1 MSAAQLYDPG
11 HGSPCGVEQE
21 EEGTS
26 KGNPS
31 SASKNTIF
39 AQKLIKHMLHF
50 PLFFPSLRQYSPLN
64 LLNIMKRR
72 PLLLGIISLLATATI
87 HAQEFRLQPTPQNYT
102 VQQDDSISI
111 PRQYRLMAGNSLN
124 NGTALP
130 LLRSLMPEEAPDAA
144 FRIYIGTKGDKVVSS
159 YRKRI
164 PQKSE
169 GYFLKIEKDRIIIAG
184 ADERGTYYGVQTL
197 AQLLTLDKLPLAEV
211 ADYPDVPYRGVVE
224 GFYGTPWS
232 QEDRIRQLDFYGRN
246 KMNVYLYGPKDDPY
260 HSTPHWRKPYPA
272 QEAERLKQLVDRA
285 RDNNVIFYWAIHPG
299 QDIRWNEEDR
309 ELLLQKF
316 ESMYQLGVRGFA
328 VFFDD
333 ISGEGTKADKQA
345 ELLNYIDNHFVQ
357 VKKDVAPLVMCP
369 TEYNKSWTKVEGGY
383 LTTLGEKLNKDI
395 QIMWTGNRVIATIDR
410 PTLDFINP
418 LIKRKAYIWW
428 NFPVSDYVRDHL
440 LMGPVY
446 GNGLDI
452 EDGMSAFVS
461 NPMEHAEASKI
472 SLYSVADYTW
482 NMEKFDSD
490 TSWRHAI
497 KDLMPLHAEYLE
509 TFAAHNS
516 DLGKNGHG
524 FRREES
530 IRLQPA
536 LSALLKSYLEK
547 GEIDETAYNQVD
559 EECRKIILSADM
571 LLASGNENR
580 PLIDEIR
587 PWLTQFKLVGEY
599 GKTVLEM
606 MRLPQQEKAF
616 LPGHAHAQAL
626 QTLMTD
632 NDARY
637 PQGVKSGSGQLMPTF
652 DALFEASTKQ
662 YNQRFHTALNARA
675 VYSPYTLE
683 SNVQQLALLP
693 TQQKGKE
700 GSIAPSNEV
709 ILWQAGGSL
718 TLSMDRPRVLAT
730 LRIDLGTKEEGYT
743 HFRLETSLDGKTWRN
758 ANLQSV
764 WKGYTMQKADVEGQK
779 VLKIRLTNT
788 SGSEQK
794 VYFKAFRL
802 TEQE

>member
-1 MSAAQLYDPG
+1 
-11 HGSPCGVEQE
+11 
-21 EEGTS
+21 
-26 KGNPS
+26 
-31 SASKNTIF
+31 
-39 AQKLIKHMLHF
+39 
-50 PLFFPSLRQYSPLN
+50 
-64 LLNIMKRR
+64 MKRK

-333 ISGEGTKADKQA
+333 ISGEGTKADKPA

-357 VKKDVAPLVMCP
+357 VTKDVAPLVMCP

-626 QTLMTD
+626 QTLMSD

-743 HFRLETSLDGKTWRN
+743 HFKLETSLDGKTWRN

>member
-1 MSAAQLYDPG
+1 MP
-11 HGSPCGVEQE
+11 
-21 EEGTS
+21 
-26 KGNPS
+26 
-31 SASKNTIF
+31 
-39 AQKLIKHMLHF
+39 HF

-64 LLNIMKRR
+64 LLNIMKRK

-169 GYFLKIEKDRIIIAG
+169 GYFLKIEKDRIISAG

>member
-1 MSAAQLYDPG
+1 
-11 HGSPCGVEQE
+11 
-21 EEGTS
+21 
-26 KGNPS
+26 
-31 SASKNTIF
+31 
-39 AQKLIKHMLHF
+39 
-50 PLFFPSLRQYSPLN
+50 
-64 LLNIMKRR
+64 MKRNL
-72 PLLLGIISLLATATI
+72 LLLGIAGLLATATL
-87 HAQEFRLQPTPQNYT
+87 HAQEFHLQPTPQNYS
-102 VQQDDSISI
+102 VQGDSVSI
-111 PRQYRLMAGNSLN
+111 PRQYRLLAGNSLT
-124 NGTALP
+124 NGAALP
-130 LLRSLMPEEAPDAA
+130 LLRSLLPEEAPDAG
-144 FRIYIGTKGDKVVSS
+144 FRICIGTQGDKTVGNW
-159 YRKRI
+159 RKRI
-164 PQKSE
+164 PQKPE
-169 GYFLKIEKDRIIIAG
+169 GYFLKIEKDRIVIAG

-197 AQLLTLDKLPLAEV
+197 AQLLTLGKLPLAEV
-211 ADYPDVPYRGVVE
+211 TDYPDVPFRGVVE

-232 QEDRIRQLDFYGRN
+232 QEDRIRQLDFYGQN

-260 HSTPHWRKPYPA
+260 HSTPHWRKPYPP
-272 QEAERLKQLVDRA
+272 QEAEQLKQLVDKA
-285 RDNNVIFYWAIHPG
+285 RENNVIFYWAIHPG

-309 ELLLQKF
+309 RLLLQKF
-316 ESMYQLGVRGFA
+316 ENMYQLGVRGFA

-357 VKKDVAPLVMCP
+357 AKKDVAPLVMCP
-369 TEYNKSWTKVEGGY
+369 TEYNKSWAKVEGGY
-383 LTTLGEKLNKDI
+383 LTTLGEKLNKGI

-410 PTLDFINP
+410 PSLDFINP

-440 LMGPVY
+440 LLGPVY

-452 EDGMSAFVS
+452 ADGMSAFVS

-472 SLYSVADYTW
+472 ALYSVADYTW
-482 NMEKFDSD
+482 NMEQYDSD
-490 TSWRHAI
+490 TSWKRAI
-497 KDLMPLHAEYLE
+497 HDLMPLHAEYLE
-509 TFAAHNS
+509 TFATHNS

-530 IRLQPA
+530 VRLQPA
-536 LSALLKSYLEK
+536 LSALLKSYREK
-547 GEIDETAYNQVD
+547 NEIDETAYRQVE

-571 LLASGNENR
+571 LLASGNENH

-599 GKTVLEM
+599 GKSVLEM
-606 MRLPQQEKAF
+606 MRRTQQPEAF
-616 LPGHAHAQAL
+616 PASHAHAQAL

-652 DALFEASTKQ
+652 DALFQASTER
-662 YNQRFHTALNARA
+662 YNRQFHTALNARA
-675 VYSPYTLE
+675 IYSPYTLE
-683 SNVQQLALLP
+683 SNVAQLALLP

-718 TLSMDRPRVLAT
+718 TLSMDRPRVLSS

-743 HFRLETSLDGKTWRN
+743 HFKLETSPDGKEWQT
-758 ANLQSV
+758 AELKTL
-764 WKGYTMQKADVEGQK
+764 WKGYTMQKAEVEGRK
-779 VLKIRLTNT
+779 ILKIRLTNT
-788 SGSEQK
+788 SGNEQK
-794 VYFKAFRL
+794 VYFKTFSL
-802 TEQE
+802 TEKE

>member
-1 MSAAQLYDPG
+1 MP
-11 HGSPCGVEQE
+11 
-21 EEGTS
+21 
-26 KGNPS
+26 
-31 SASKNTIF
+31 
-39 AQKLIKHMLHF
+39 HF

-64 LLNIMKRR
+64 LLNIMKRK

-395 QIMWTGNRVIATIDR
+395 QILWTGNRVIATIDR

>member
-1 MSAAQLYDPG
+1 
-11 HGSPCGVEQE
+11 
-21 EEGTS
+21 
-26 KGNPS
+26 
-31 SASKNTIF
+31 
-39 AQKLIKHMLHF
+39 
-50 PLFFPSLRQYSPLN
+50 
-64 LLNIMKRR
+64 MKRNL
-72 PLLLGIISLLATATI
+72 LLLGIAGLLATATL
-87 HAQEFRLQPTPQNYT
+87 HAQEFRLQPTPQNYS
-102 VQQDDSISI
+102 VQGDSVSI
-111 PRQYRLMAGNSLN
+111 PRQYRLLAGNSLK
-124 NGTALP
+124 NGAALP
-130 LLRSLMPEEAPDAA
+130 LLRSLLPEEAPDAG
-144 FRIYIGTKGDKVVSS
+144 FRICIGTQGDKTVGNW
-159 YRKRI
+159 RKRI
-164 PQKSE
+164 PQKPE
-169 GYFLKIEKDRIIIAG
+169 GYFLKIEKDRIVIAG

-197 AQLLTLDKLPLAEV
+197 AQLLTLGKLPLAEV
-211 ADYPDVPYRGVVE
+211 TDYPDVPFRGVVE

-260 HSTPHWRKPYPA
+260 HSTPHWRKPYPP
-272 QEAERLKQLVDRA
+272 QEAGQLKQLVDKA
-285 RDNNVIFYWAIHPG
+285 RENNVIFYWAIHPG

-309 ELLLQKF
+309 RLLLQKF

-357 VKKDVAPLVMCP
+357 AKKDVAPLVMCP
-369 TEYNKSWTKVEGGY
+369 TEYNKSWAKVEGGY
-383 LTTLGEKLNKDI
+383 LTTLGEKLNKGI

-410 PTLDFINP
+410 PSLDFINP

-440 LMGPVY
+440 LLGPVY
-446 GNGLDI
+446 GNGPDI
-452 EDGMSAFVS
+452 ADGMSAFVS

-472 SLYSVADYTW
+472 ALYSVADYTW
-482 NMEKFDSD
+482 NMEQYDSD
-490 TSWRHAI
+490 ASWKRAI
-497 KDLMPLHAEYLE
+497 HDLMPLHAEYLE
-509 TFAAHNS
+509 TFATHNS

-530 IRLQPA
+530 VRLQPA
-536 LSALLKSYLEK
+536 LSALLESYREK
-547 GEIDETAYNQVD
+547 NEIDETAYRQV
-559 EECRKIILSADM
+559 EKECRNIILSADM

-599 GKTVLEM
+599 GKSVLEM
-606 MRLPQQEKAF
+606 MRLTQQPEAF
-616 LPGHAHAQAL
+616 PASHAHAQAL

-652 DALFEASTKQ
+652 DALFQASTER
-662 YNQRFHTALNARA
+662 YNRQFHTTLNARA
-675 VYSPYTLE
+675 IYSPYTLE
-683 SNVQQLALLP
+683 SNVAQLALLP

-709 ILWQAGGSL
+709 IRWQAGGSL
-718 TLSMDRPRVLAT
+718 TLSMDRPRVLSS

-743 HFRLETSLDGKTWRN
+743 HFKLETSPDGKEWQT
-758 ANLQSV
+758 ADLKTL
-764 WKGYTMQKADVEGQK
+764 WKGYTMQKAEVEGRK
-779 VLKIRLTNT
+779 ILKIRLTNT
-788 SGSEQK
+788 SGNEQK
-794 VYFKAFRL
+794 VYFKTFSL
-802 TEQE
+802 TEKE

>member
-1 MSAAQLYDPG
+1 
-11 HGSPCGVEQE
+11 
-21 EEGTS
+21 
-26 KGNPS
+26 
-31 SASKNTIF
+31 
-39 AQKLIKHMLHF
+39 
-50 PLFFPSLRQYSPLN
+50 
-64 LLNIMKRR
+64 MKRK

-764 WKGYTMQKADVEGQK
+764 WKGYTMQKSDVEGQK